1 MRGFKLCDSSMLVK
15 FRFIRISLGKQFL
28 VAVQTG
34 SSEIGFVITFC
45 VKPFL
50 KDPELMFW

>member
-28 VAVQTG
+28 VPYRLDRQKSA
-34 SSEIGFVITFC
+34 S
-45 VKPFL
+45 
-50 KDPELMFW
+50 